1 MKSLTYLINGYNYR
15 ITRVWIE
22 PIKVL
27 KMIKLTTNRKEQS
40 KIESCIKKCQN
51 RTTRSLNGDF
61 EYHHLAISRSNK
73 FLRMHDSEKMKM
85 FILFVDLGG
94 STKMSSELSPDVL
107 AKIIRLFSQEMAYI
121 VESYDGS
128 VLKYVGD
135 AVIGYFPERKAL
147 ATAKNAVFCA
157 KAMVSVIENAINPTL
172 QKAGYQSLQ
181 IKITMDF
188 GDNNIVRYGSDIQKS
203 HIDIIGLSVNLAAKM
218 QSLGKPNQLIIGNQV
233 FLKLSP
239 QLKTCFKKIKVNS
252 KVWPY
257 HDLVSKSPYPLF
269 LTWLS

>member
-1 MKSLTYLINGYNYR
+1 
-15 ITRVWIE
+15 
-22 PIKVL
+22 
-27 KMIKLTTNRKEQS
+27 MIKLTINDHERS

-51 RTTRSLNGDF
+51 RIARSLNGDF

-121 VESYDGS
+121 VEFYDGF

-135 AVIGYFPERKAL
+135 AVIGYFPVKKIL
-147 ATAKNAVFCA
+147 TTVKNAVFCA
-157 KAMVSVIENAINPTL
+157 QAMVSVIENAINPIL
-172 QKAGYQSLQ
+172 QKANYPLLK
-181 IKITMDF
+181 IKITIDF
-188 GDNNIVRYGSDIQKS
+188 GNNNIVRYGSDVRKS

-218 QSLGKPNQLIIGNQV
+218 QSLGKPNQLVIGKQV
-233 FLKLSP
+233 FLKLP
-239 QLKTCFKKIKVNS
+239 LQLKICFKKIKISS

-257 HDLVSKSPYPLF
+257 HDFTNKNPYPLF
-269 LTWLS
+269 LTQLS